1 MHHLTGYFRV
11 ATTLLLMTATFLAQ
25 AGTVTLNGEGI
36 VRFQP
41 DAVRFELT
49 AQARGD
55 SAAAAGQA
63 VGKRIK
69 NWQDQAGD
77 LLGKLQNYDDSQ
89 VTLHEVRVYDDN
101 GRPTEDYYF
110 EASQSVRFNLAE
122 LALLNS
128 VILAADAADLTYNLT
143 RDSYYATQSNAL
155 KSDALAAA
163 IQDAQAR
170 CRFVAE
176 KLHAQCG
183 EVETL
188 RVLDQGGFPRPLVRA
203 MDAQVER
210 VGKVGDREI
219 SASVEATF
227 KLDQTVPDS

>member
-1 MHHLTGYFRV
+1 MHHLTGLFKV
-11 ATTLLLMTATFLAQ
+11 ATTLLLMMAGLLAQ
-25 AGTVTLNGEGI
+25 AGTVTLNGEGT
-36 VRFQP
+36 VHFQP

-55 SAAAAGQA
+55 SAAAARQA
-63 VGKRIK
+63 VGKRVTK
-69 NWQDQAGD
+69 WQDQADD

-110 EASQSVRFNLAE
+110 EASQSVRFNLTE

-128 VILAADAADLTYNLT
+128 VIEAADAADLTYNLT
-143 RDSYYATQSNAL
+143 QDSYYATQSNEL
-155 KSDALAAA
+155 KSAALAAA

-176 KLHAQCG
+176 KLDARCG

-188 RVLDQGGFPRPLVRA
+188 RVLDQGGFPRPVMRA
-203 MDAQVER
+203 MDARAESVS
-210 VGKVGDREI
+210 KVGDREI
-219 SASVEATF
+219 SASVEASF
-227 KLDQTVPDS
+227 KLDQAVPD